1 MKVILDTSALN
12 SVLSN
17 IEEWEKNSQSLL
29 SSLRTLVHLNVIG
42 STVDP
47 LERDLEELQSK
58 ISAEIESGL
67 SLGFEL
73 KVLNEMKDSL
83 VTLGWMLTA
92 LSFCCRIP
100 LLEVTCSL
108 S

>member
-12 SVLSN
+12 SVLFN
-17 IEEWEKNSQSLL
+17 VEEWEHNSLSLL
-29 SSLRTLVHLNVIG
+29 SNLRTLLHLNVIG

-47 LERDLEELQSK
+47 LERNLEDLIHK
-58 ISAEIESGL
+58 ISAEIESGI

-73 KVLNEMKDSL
+73 KVLDKLKDSL
-83 VTLGWMLTA
+83 LTLRWMLRA

-100 LLEVTCSL
+100 LLEVTTY
-108 S
+108 